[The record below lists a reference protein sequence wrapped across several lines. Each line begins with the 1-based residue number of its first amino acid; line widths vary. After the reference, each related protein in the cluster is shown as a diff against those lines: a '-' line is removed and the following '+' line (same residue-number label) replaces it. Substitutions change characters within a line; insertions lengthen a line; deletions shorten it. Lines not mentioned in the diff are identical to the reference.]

1 MQKGRNSA
9 EISLLEIRIFGAAKK
24 TLFPYQDD
32 DDNEV
37 ADKSRT
43 K

>member
-1 MQKGRNSA
+1 MQKERNSD
-9 EISLLEIRIFGAAKK
+9 EISLLEIRIFGAAVK

-32 DDNEV
+32 DDEV

-43 K
+43 E